1 MILSSFRRFL
11 GAALPIRG
19 DAAIPPSSVRKICLV
34 STLVLS
40 GLISTM
46 MPVHA
51 ATRLIVDTVDHGT
64 AGKVQIVVSDGR
76 VRLTHS
82 AMPRQEVLFLADSR
96 EVFFIRHARKEL
108 TLIDPAVLRQSID
121 QFSGI
126 AQSLMEQR
134 ENLSEEKRQ
143 QLDEMLKSLGIP
155 DPDQIAPGSL
165 KLKNLGEG
173 GQAAKIRCDW
183 WQIRREE
190 QKIGRS
196 CLTGNKELK
205 ISPADFETLV
215 TLAGYVQELQ
225 LSASALLSSM
235 GFALPPLG
243 LADNR
248 SLPIRLE
255 HVSGGFSAVLT
266 TVDRLDVSLRLMVP
280 QGYRIIGIPGS

>member
-11 GAALPIRG
+11 GATLPIRG
-19 DAAIPPSSVRKICLV
+19 DAGIPPLSVHKICLV

-40 GLISTM
+40 GFIGTM

-51 ATRLIVDTVDHGT
+51 ATRLIVDTVDHGI

-82 AMPRQEVLFLADSR
+82 GVPRQEVLFLADSR

-108 TLIDPAVLRQSID
+108 TLVDPAVLRQSID

-126 AQSLMEQR
+126 AQSLIEQR

-155 DPDQIAPGSL
+155 DPDQIAAGSL
-165 KLKNLGEG
+165 KVKNLGES

-183 WQIRREE
+183 WQIRRE
-190 QKIGRS
+190 QQRIGRN
-196 CLTGNKELK
+196 CLTNNKELK
-205 ISPADFETLV
+205 ISSADFSTLLK
-215 TLAGYVQELQ
+215 LAGYVQELQ

-255 HVSGGFSAVLT
+255 HVSGGFSAALT
-266 TVDRLDVSLRLMVP
+266 AVDRLDVSLRLMVP

>member
-1 MILSSFRRFL
+1 M
-11 GAALPIRG
+11 
-19 DAAIPPSSVRKICLV
+19 

-40 GLISTM
+40 GFIGTM

-51 ATRLIVDTVDHGT
+51 ATRLIVDTVDHGI
-64 AGKVQIVVSDGR
+64 AGKVQIVVSDGW

-82 AMPRQEVLFLADSR
+82 GVPRQEVLFLADSR

-108 TLIDPAVLRQSID
+108 TLVDPAVLRQSID

-155 DPDQIAPGSL
+155 DPDQISAGSL
-165 KLKNLGEG
+165 KVKNLGES
-173 GQAAKIRCDW
+173 GQAAMIRCDW
-183 WQIRREE
+183 WQIRRE
-190 QKIGRS
+190 QQSIGRN
-196 CLTGNKELK
+196 CLTNNKELK
-205 ISPADFETLV
+205 ISSADFSTLLK
-215 TLAGYVQELQ
+215 LAGYVQELQ

-255 HVSGGFSAVLT
+255 HVSGGFSAALT
-266 TVDRLDVSLRLMVP
+266 AVDRLDVSLRLMVP